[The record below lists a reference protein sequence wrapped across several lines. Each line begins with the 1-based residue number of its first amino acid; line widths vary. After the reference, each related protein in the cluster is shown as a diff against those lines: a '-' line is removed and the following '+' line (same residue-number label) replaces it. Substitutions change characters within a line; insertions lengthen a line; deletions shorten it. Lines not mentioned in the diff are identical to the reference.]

1 MYNILHLDKIFDY
14 FDQFNIDPYLNI
26 LNHPNYFNVRVLPDE
41 QKKQAKELL
50 ISYKHKPKVEGLINY
65 LEEDWSHLYDTF
77 LEKTKIIDEVR
88 KIR

>member
-1 MYNILHLDKIFDY
+1 M
-14 FDQFNIDPYLNI
+14 PA
-26 LNHPNYFNVRVLPDE
+26 E

-50 ISYKHKPKVEGLINY
+50 MSYKHKPKVEGLINY
-65 LEEDWSHLYDTF
+65 LDEDWSHLYDIF